1 MAHVI
6 ELNDGTTRTLFTEDD
21 LIDLVDE
28 YLGRDVRDELK
39 ELIWEYE
46 KDSVYEKELEQLLLS
61 TKEHHREVMKELR
74 TQAET
79 IAELIRAKTIDR
91 KALSAVA
98 GQIGIITGREMS
110 R

>member
-6 ELNDGTTRTLFTEDD
+6 ELNDGTTRTLITEDD
-21 LIDLVDE
+21 LFDLVDE
-28 YLGRDVRDELK
+28 YLGSEVTCELK
-39 ELIWEYE
+39 ELLWEYE
-46 KDSVYEKELEQLLLS
+46 KDSIYEKELEELLRGE
-61 TKEHHREVMKELR
+61 KEHHREVMKELR

-91 KALSAVA
+91 KALSAAA